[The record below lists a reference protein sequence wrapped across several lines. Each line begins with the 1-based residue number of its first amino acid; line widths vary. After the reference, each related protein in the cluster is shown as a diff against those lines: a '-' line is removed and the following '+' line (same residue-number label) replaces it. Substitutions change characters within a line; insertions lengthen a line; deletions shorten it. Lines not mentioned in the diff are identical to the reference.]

1 MQNNTFFG
9 DLLSRHTIVLHET
22 TSTNDYLLHL
32 LTNSTPLPEY
42 TAIMAKTQTK
52 GRGQR
57 GTTWHATP
65 FSNLTCS
72 IYLRPEGLPIGEQFF
87 LTVIASL
94 AIRDTVLQYIDRS
107 TSTYQ
112 MAQRHLCGQTKIGW
126 YTHWKQTC
134 RKQHS
139 RIGNWNRPQHPG
151 NSIPDGLTSTS
162 GIVQT
167 IESAS
172 GFLLFGHHP
181 AYTTIYDALPSY
193 AQTRST
199 RIVAAKV

>member
-1 MQNNTFFG
+1 MACYPVFKF
-9 DLLSRHTIVLHET
+9 DLQHLSTSGRLAHWRTVFLDGNRKSCGTRHR
-22 TSTNDYLLHL
+22 
-32 LTNSTPLPEY
+32 
-42 TAIMAKTQTK
+42 TAI
-52 GRGQR
+52 
-57 GTTWHATP
+57 H
-65 FSNLTCS
+65 
-72 IYLRPEGLPIGEQFF
+72 
-87 LTVIASL
+87 
-94 AIRDTVLQYIDRS
+94 RS

-126 YTHWKQTC
+126 YTHRKQTC

-151 NSIPDGLTSTS
+151 NCIPDGLTSTS